1 MTKKRDRPELLVL
14 YLNEGS
20 LASLTR
26 RLRRPGMV
34 PGPADGGTRS
44 GILYSMNERQET
56 KQTEGEHERSALKC
70 GRAVRKSVRPGR
82 APRLAAVV

>member
-1 MTKKRDRPELLVL
+1 MD
-14 YLNEGS
+14 EGS

-26 RLRRPGMV
+26 RLRRPGTGHIV
-34 PGPADGGTRS
+34 PGPAGGGTRS
-44 GILYSMNERQET
+44 GIPYSMNERQET
-56 KQTEGEHERSALKC
+56 KQTEGERERSALKR